1 MRGRGDSMN
10 NKKIAKLDIKKTV
23 LVGLGFFTVAIVWS
37 LYNVAVPTY
46 LNDIFKGL
54 KTNKFLIGCIMTID
68 NIFAMA
74 FNPMF
79 GKFSDNTQTRFG
91 RRMPYLMVGIPVAAM
106 LFFLIPFVKD
116 SLWMLMT
123 VVIAMNFFM
132 CVYRTPTVALMPDLT
147 PPQLRSQANGIIN
160 LMGGLGTALAMGV
173 GAVLFAK
180 SEVLPFALGATIMIA
195 TIITMFFT
203 VKEPKEVYAK
213 EEKKDDPH
221 VVLSKS
227 MKRSLVLILCAIFFW
242 FVGYNGVETYL
253 SIFCQEALGLDK
265 NVASSFFLTVS
276 GTFLLFAI
284 PAGYIGAKIGRKKS
298 ILIGI
303 SCMATM
309 AILLLFVRN
318 NFIIYLLMA
327 LAGLGW
333 AMININSLPMVLDMA
348 GKKTGTYTGYYYF
361 FSMSAAVFGPILLGG
376 VMDLITANNPFTI
389 LPVEIMFPIAFLSF
403 LLAGV
408 CMLFVKKGH
417 GDKAH
422 MPENVMETLD
432 IDD

>member
-1 MRGRGDSMN
+1 MN
-10 NKKIAKLDIKKTV
+10 NEKAVKLNIKKTV

-46 LNDIFKGL
+46 LNDIFEGMKA
-54 KTNKFLIGCIMTID
+54 NKFLVGCIMTID

-79 GKFSDNTQTRFG
+79 GRLSDKTHTRFG
-91 RRMPYLMVGIPVAAM
+91 RRMPYLMVGIPIAAT
-106 LFFLIPFVKD
+106 LFFIIPFVKG

-147 PPQLRSQANGIIN
+147 PPHLRSQANGIIN

-173 GAVLFAK
+173 GAILFAK
-180 SEVLPFALGATIMIA
+180 SEVLPFALGAIMMIA

-203 VKEPKEVYAK
+203 VKEPKEVYEK
-213 EEKKDDPH
+213 EEKKDESNI
-221 VVLSKS
+221 VLTKS
-227 MKRSLVLILCAIFFW
+227 MKRSLVLILFAIFFW
-242 FVGYNGVETYL
+242 FVGYNGIETYL
-253 SIFCQEALGLDK
+253 SIFCQETLGVAK

-276 GTFLLFAI
+276 ATFLLFAI

-298 ILIGI
+298 IMIGI
-303 SCMATM
+303 TCMAGM

-318 NFIIYLLMA
+318 HIVIYMLMA

-361 FSMSAAVFGPILLGG
+361 FSMAAAVFGPILLGG
-376 VMDLITANNPFTI
+376 VMSLFE
-389 LPVEIMFPIAFLSF
+389 LPVEIMFPIAFIAF
-403 LLAGV
+403 LAAFI
-408 CMLFVKKGH
+408 CMSLVKKGH
-417 GDKAH
+417 GDNAH
-422 MPENVMETLD
+422 MPENIMETLD